1 MGTETKMQ
9 YKLKNKRCG
18 RVMKKEYEEPII
30 NFNKIVQ
37 TDCLKASKDNWQE
50 DFRTDGWDD
59 WN

>member
-1 MGTETKMQ
+1 
-9 YKLKNKRCG
+9 
-18 RVMKKEYEEPII
+18 MKKEYEEPII